1 MKFYKEAVGFQ
12 RTQHDSLDMNCNLTC
27 YEGCAEVAVAWK
39 NNQVS
44 VVLKRGVNEVHRPRV
59 HCLLVTPESMRGW
72 FEISTNDIRLSSHDD
87 GDSDITITM
96 M

>member
-1 MKFYKEAVGFQ
+1 MKFHKEAVSFQ
-12 RTQHDSLDMNCNLTC
+12 RTQHDSLDINCNLTC
-27 YEGCAEVAVAWK
+27 YEVCAEVAVAWK

-44 VVLKRGVNEVHRPRV
+44 VVLKRRGVNEVHRPRV
-59 HCLLVTPESMRGW
+59 RCLLVTPESMRGW
-72 FEISTNDIRLSSHDD
+72 FEIST